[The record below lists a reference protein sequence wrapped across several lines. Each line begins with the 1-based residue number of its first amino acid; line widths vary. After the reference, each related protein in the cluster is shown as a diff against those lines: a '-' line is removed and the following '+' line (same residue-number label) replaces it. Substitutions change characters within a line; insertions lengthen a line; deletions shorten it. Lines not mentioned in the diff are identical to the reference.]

1 MVQFLNARE
10 PQAFLAGLGML
21 LILSIV
27 AVAVLDGIVVA
38 GMEVLGYFSAVCRG
52 IWVGC
57 SGLRSYSWL
66 YGPSALSIHAGS
78 PLLSVRVCTLRA
90 NQLVSEYQG

>member
-21 LILSIV
+21 LILSTV

-38 GMEVLGYFSAVCRG
+38 GMEVLGYFSADP
-52 IWVGC
+52 
-57 SGLRSYSWL
+57 SGFGSLWSTL
-66 YGPSALSIHAGS
+66 THASAPCPLS
-78 PLLSVRVCTLRA
+78 PLM
-90 NQLVSEYQG
+90 